1 MLFKR
6 TTKTEVNFEE
16 IISEGS
22 EYTMIVET
30 LIEMRKKWENKGL
43 QKGREEAIM
52 DTAIELLK
60 EGSSVEFVAKVTK
73 LPIREIEKLKKD
85 LE

>member
-1 MLFKR
+1 
-6 TTKTEVNFEE
+6 
-16 IISEGS
+16 
-22 EYTMIVET
+22 MIVET

-43 QKGREEAIM
+43 QKGIQKGFLDGKQIGRQEGRQEAIM

-73 LPIREIEKLKKD
+73 LPIREIEKLKRNIG
-85 LE
+85 